1 MAGIECRDIF
11 NAVYINV
18 KGSYI
23 SNLYSTK
30 MKTMFSSTSQDD
42 EENLQMTKSVD
53 PVGET
58 NINIKERLN
67 AHDETVSEFIDRED
81 ESKVADKIRADVDEK
96 FPFAL
101 ASVCSNLAYLDR
113 EYRKMK
119 GYDEQPEFS
128 EFIIEVSDYFPL
140 SDRFAFPAI
149 MYLSSMMLID
159 IDEKRSDD
167 FYDKYALSVSK
178 ICSELPFETK
188 STVEKYPY

>member
-23 SNLYSTK
+23 SNLYSSKTK
-30 MKTMFSSTSQDD
+30 IKFSTGSQN
-42 EENLQMTKSVD
+42 EEDNLKMTKDID
-53 PVGET
+53 PEGET
-58 NINIKERLN
+58 NFNQKEMINAYEETISESIERK
-67 AHDETVSEFIDRED
+67 D

-101 ASVCSNLAYLDR
+101 ASVCSNLAYIDR

-119 GYDEQPEFS
+119 NYEEQPSFS
-128 EFIIEVSDYFPL
+128 EFIIEVSDEFPL

-149 MYLSSMMLID
+149 MYISSMMLID

-178 ICSELPFETK
+178 IPMIFLLRIFFPF
-188 STVEKYPY
+188 PI

>member
-1 MAGIECRDIF
+1 
-11 NAVYINV
+11 
-18 KGSYI
+18 
-23 SNLYSTK
+23 

-188 STVEKYPY
+188 STVENQPCNFYIMIRLRYFKSPLRKQRSV